1 MSDKGFVATESSLLL
16 ADPSN
21 FGVQRSAPENLL
33 SKASCS
39 PCHDFVH
46 RVLGKCSRTFALFR
60 IHFLAKGESMR
71 GIRTMGTES
80 IIQIEVG
87 DERHK
92 VAIVICW
99 RRSGARHMWIQPR
112 GCSRLR

>member
-1 MSDKGFVATESSLLL
+1 
-16 ADPSN
+16 
-21 FGVQRSAPENLL
+21 
-33 SKASCS
+33 
-39 PCHDFVH
+39 
-46 RVLGKCSRTFALFR
+46 
-60 IHFLAKGESMR
+60 MR

-99 RRSGARHMWIQPR
+99 RRSGARHMSKWPG